1 MEWLV
6 ILALVLVAV
15 GAFAQ
20 SVTGLGF
27 SLIAAPALLALLG
40 PREGVAAIVVL
51 SAFASLIP
59 LTHQWRHVR
68 VRDAGSLL
76 VPTLLATPLIVAALA
91 GVDTARIAVG
101 AGAAVI
107 IGVVLLARG
116 TTWAWLRG
124 MPGAVAA
131 GVSSAVLNVVGGV
144 GGPPVGMYASNAGW
158 SPDQSR
164 ATLQFFFLIQNIV
177 TALVIGIVAPQWWM
191 LAALAVG
198 TAAGAVVAGRIPERA
213 ARIAVLVVAGLGG
226 ASLVFANV

>member
-1 MEWLV
+1 
-6 ILALVLVAV
+6 
-15 GAFAQ
+15 
-20 SVTGLGF
+20 
-27 SLIAAPALLALLG
+27 
-40 PREGVAAIVVL
+40 
-51 SAFASLIP
+51 
-59 LTHQWRHVR
+59 
-68 VRDAGSLL
+68 
-76 VPTLLATPLIVAALA
+76 
-91 GVDTARIAVG
+91 VG

-116 TTWAWLRG
+116 TTWALLRG

-191 LAALAVG
+191 LVSLAVG